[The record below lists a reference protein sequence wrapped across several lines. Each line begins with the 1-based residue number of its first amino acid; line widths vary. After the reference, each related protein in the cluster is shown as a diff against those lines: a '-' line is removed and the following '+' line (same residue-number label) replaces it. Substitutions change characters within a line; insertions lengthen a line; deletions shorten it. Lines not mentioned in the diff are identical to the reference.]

1 MWGVRLC
8 LMGAAPKGDMN
19 LGVAASSTARFNL
32 STQGR
37 SWDEQP
43 TNYPKKCLLER
54 ISLIWG
60 VRMKWGWILSFLS
73 SSPQKLSLLLHSTQL
88 QSTASPSWLL
98 FICRLFPVVLSG
110 LVFFFRLFSCGKSVK
125 QRCRNKKGKWMCV
138 GFIELLSWDHK
149 IPFKMMS

>member
-1 MWGVRLC
+1 MRLC
-8 LMGAAPKGDMN
+8 LVGAAPKGDMN
-19 LGVAASSTARFNL
+19 LRVAASSTARFNL

-60 VRMKWGWILSFLS
+60 VRMKWGWILNFLS
-73 SSPQKLSLLLHSTQL
+73 SSPQELSLLLHSTHLVTEHSFPFMASLHL
-88 QSTASPSWLL
+88 QIISSCFVW
-98 FICRLFPVVLSG
+98 VG
-110 LVFFFRLFSCGKSVK
+110 FFFRLFSCGKSVK